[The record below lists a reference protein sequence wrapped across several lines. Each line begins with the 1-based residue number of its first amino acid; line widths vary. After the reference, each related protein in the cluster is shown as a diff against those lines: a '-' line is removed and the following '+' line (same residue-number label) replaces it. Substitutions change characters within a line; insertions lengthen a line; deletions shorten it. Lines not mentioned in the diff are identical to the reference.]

1 VTKNRAVDLAKRR
14 PWVDSELLRER
25 SPCVLVNLQRLG
37 LASRALQRQHQLG
50 AQALTQWI
58 RRDERFDLA
67 DQLGVSAALDLR
79 VDALL
84 ECDETELLEPAGFC
98 LREGRAYAN
107 PASGSPRQSAS
118 ASARSSARFST
129 GADRALA
136 TSRSNRDAS
145 TASGET

>member
-1 VTKNRAVDLAKRR
+1 MTKNRAVELAKRR

-37 LASRALQRQHQLG
+37 LASRAVQRQHQLG

-84 ECDETELLEPAGFC
+84 GDETELLEPAGFC

-107 PASGSPRQSAS
+107 SASGSPRQSAS

>member
-1 VTKNRAVDLAKRR
+1 VTKNRAVELAKRR

-37 LASRALQRQHQLG
+37 LASRAVQRQHQLG

-84 ECDETELLEPAGFC
+84 GDETELLEPAGFC

-107 PASGSPRQSAS
+107 SASGSPRQSAS

>member
-1 VTKNRAVDLAKRR
+1 MTKNRAVDLAKRR
-14 PWVDSELLRER
+14 PWFDSELLRER

-37 LASRALQRQHQLG
+37 LASRAVQRQHQLG

-84 ECDETELLEPAGFC
+84 GDETELLEPAGFC

-136 TSRSNRDAS
+136 TSCSNRDAS